1 VTDQKSEVFGDCRQV
16 LLKSLRNSLMC
27 RFLKTRQVIAA
38 RGRMSRNEKKA
49 PLSLRE
55 REKKKGVGVIQRRL
69 MFREDLNRVVF
80 FFLRLW

>member
-38 RGRMSRNEKKA
+38 RGRMSRNEKKGSA
-49 PLSLRE
+49 VVE
-55 REKKKGVGVIQRRL
+55 REGKKKRCWGYSAETDV
-69 MFREDLNRVVF
+69 
-80 FFLRLW
+80 